1 MLLALSPIWEL
12 ITEGMT
18 KLVRC
23 GEPGFEGKK
32 EAKNFQMHRYG
43 KTLQEVTS
51 MSNYTSH
58 KIKGLLSMF
67 ALVTVATLAVPYTA
81 LSAGRAAGNSG
92 AVGRSGS
99 FRQHFSHGFRHSRF
113 FDGDGFF
120 GDGFDGGD
128 VTVEQSQSAP
138 TVAPVPVNRRY
149 VQPRWVDGGYGVQ
162 VLEPGYWV
170 STDRE

>member
-1 MLLALSPIWEL
+1 
-12 ITEGMT
+12 MT

-43 KTLQEVTS
+43 KTLKEVTS

-81 LSAGRAAGNSG
+81 LGAGRAVGNSG
-92 AVGRSGS
+92 AVVGVSRPSG
-99 FRQHFSHGFRHSRF
+99 QQTFSRGPVV
-113 FDGDGFF
+113 
-120 GDGFDGGD
+120 GG
-128 VTVEQSQSAP
+128 SA
-138 TVAPVPVNRRY
+138 A
-149 VQPRWVDGGYGVQ
+149 VD
-162 VLEPGYWV
+162 
-170 STDRE
+170 

>member
-113 FDGDGFF
+113 FDGDGFV

-170 STDRE
+170 STGNE

>member
-1 MLLALSPIWEL
+1 MLLALSPVWEL
-12 ITEGMT
+12 VTEGMT

-51 MSNYTSH
+51 MWNYTSH

-92 AVGRSGS
+92 AVVRSGW
-99 FRQHFSHGFRHSRF
+99 FAPQRLSHGVRHSSF
-113 FDGDGFF
+113 
-120 GDGFDGGD
+120 
-128 VTVEQSQSAP
+128 V
-138 TVAPVPVNRRY
+138 
-149 VQPRWVDGGYGVQ
+149 
-162 VLEPGYWV
+162 
-170 STDRE
+170 